1 MSQYPWYDVV
11 PITDLR
17 DMLRKSAAAF
27 GSKAAFRVRT
37 GEGYEGITYEL
48 FEQRVYAL
56 GAALFARGFGQGQA
70 LSAYAEGRWE
80 WPLAYLACAC
90 GGGVNVPIDKD
101 LREAEVRHILDRTR
115 VAVVVTS
122 ARFLDVVLEI
132 QPKLP
137 HLRTVICMD
146 PTDRAGVLQLS
157 DLLVEGQALI
167 DRNRTA
173 FPQVAID
180 PEAPAAV
187 IYTSGTMGSSKGVV
201 LSQRNIAANMMDM
214 NAAVYI
220 DEHDTFL
227 SVLPLHHTYE
237 CTCGMLTPLYRGCT
251 IVYCENLRRLADQM
265 KEVQATMLLG
275 VPLLFESIYRKIQ
288 EGVREKGRGKFA
300 VAKGLA
306 GLTHR
311 FLGLDLRKKIFH
323 ALHERFGGK
332 LRLLISGGA
341 AVDPAVA
348 RFFRDLGIRF
358 LQGYGMTECAPII
371 AVNRPEQFQDA
382 AAGLPLPS
390 MEVRIEDGEI
400 CARGPNVMLGYFEDP
415 EATADV
421 LVDDW
426 MHTGDLG
433 YFDEEGFLHIQGRK
447 KAVIVLKNGKNVYP
461 EEVEYLLNQSPYILE
476 SLVWEGPEAGG
487 GEVEEVH
494 AILVPDLEK
503 VDQYF
508 QQQGVAL
515 SDERVEE
522 LLKRE
527 VRRQCLR
534 LSHYKRVRR
543 FTVRWEEFDKT
554 TTRKI
559 KRYLYTEKIKN
570 I

>member
-1 MSQYPWYDVV
+1 MSTYPWYEVV

-17 DMLRKSAAAF
+17 DMLRKSAEKFGGKDAF
-27 GSKAAFRVRT
+27 LVKSGDNYA
-37 GEGYEGITYEL
+37 GITYAE
-48 FEQRVYAL
+48 FSRRVYAL
-56 GAALFARGFGQGQA
+56 GAALFAHGFAAGQA
-70 LSAYAEGRWE
+70 LSAFSEGRWE

-122 ARFLDVVLEI
+122 SRFLDIVLEI
-132 QPKLP
+132 RTKLT
-137 HLRTVICMD
+137 HLQTVICMD
-146 PTDRAGVLQLS
+146 PTDRPGVLQLA
-157 DLLVEGQALI
+157 DLLQEGRELVN
-167 DRNRTA
+167 RNRTGY
-173 FPQVAID
+173 PQVAID
-180 PEAPAAV
+180 PEAPAAI

-201 LSQRNIAANMMDM
+201 LSHRNIASNMMDM
-214 NAAVYI
+214 NSAIYI
-220 DEHDTFL
+220 DDKDTFL

-265 KEVQATMLLG
+265 REVRATMMLG
-275 VPLLFESIYRKIQ
+275 VPLLFENIYRKVQDGIK
-288 EGVREKGRGKFA
+288 EKGRGKFA

-306 GLTHR
+306 GLSQR

-323 ALHERFGGK
+323 ALHDRFGGR

-348 RFFRDLGIRF
+348 RFFRELGIGF
-358 LQGYGMTECAPII
+358 IQGYGMTECSPII
-371 AVNRPEQFQDA
+371 AANRNKQFKDA
-382 AAGLPLPS
+382 AAGLPLPH

-400 CARGPNVMLGYFEDP
+400 CARGPSVMLGYFEDP
-415 EATADV
+415 EATAEAV
-421 LVDDW
+421 VDGW

-433 YFDEEGFLHIQGRK
+433 YLDEEGFVHIQGRK

-461 EEVEYLLNQSPYILE
+461 EEVEYYLNQSPYILE
-476 SLVWEGPEAGG
+476 SLVWEGPEATG

-508 QQQGVAL
+508 QQQGVPL

-543 FTVRWEEFDKT
+543 FTIRWEEFDKT

-559 KRYLYTEKIKN
+559 KRYLYTEKIKK